1 MENGISRQTISTFL
15 VLLFCY
21 FGTPGTAHAE
31 GPVQGCAAKYYEAA
45 KALDGKRANC
55 GVSEDGQ
62 SAFCQTAAR
71 ANIPITI
78 EGFTFTINIAAAYR
92 FLNSLKLLPNKF
104 RAAARL
110 IQEAQ
115 VGAGKKLKRVT
126 KKIAKHV
133 PGATAADVSKVISAA
148 NLDGSLCADN
158 HFLSVKEI
166 REFTEY
172 AIVRQ

>member
-1 MENGISRQTISTFL
+1 MENGFSRQKFSSVL
-15 VLLFCY
+15 VIVFCIY
-21 FGTPGTAHAE
+21 FGSPGTAHA

-45 KALDGKRANC
+45 KALDDKRANC
-55 GVSEDGQ
+55 GVTEDG
-62 SAFCQTAAR
+62 SAFCQTAKKV
-71 ANIPITI
+71 NIPITI
-78 EGFTFTINIAAAYR
+78 EGFTFTINIASAYR

-104 RAAARL
+104 RSAARL

-115 VGAGKKLKRVT
+115 AGSGKKLKRTT

-148 NLDGSLCADN
+148 NQDGSLCADN